1 VVGGVSEVSAEEPIV
16 PSANESQL
24 MFNDDMAYEHG
35 PKLTWRSTRMRF
47 IMFTMAAVMCAV
59 SWSCGAH
66 AARDFEN
73 HC

>member
-1 VVGGVSEVSAEEPIV
+1 VVSGVSEVSAEEPIV
-16 PSANESQL
+16 PSANESQQY
-24 MFNDDMAYEHG
+24 FNGDISYRYKI
-35 PKLTWRSTRMRF
+35 KLTWRNTRMRF
-47 IMFTMAAVMCAV
+47 IMFTMAVMMC